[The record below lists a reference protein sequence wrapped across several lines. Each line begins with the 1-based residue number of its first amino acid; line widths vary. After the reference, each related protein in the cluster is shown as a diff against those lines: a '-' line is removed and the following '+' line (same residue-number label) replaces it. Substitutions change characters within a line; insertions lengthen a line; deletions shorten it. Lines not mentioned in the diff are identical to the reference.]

1 MSGRSSEASKVSIII
16 PVYNAE
22 KYISECIESLLGQT
36 LHACEF
42 IFVNDGSDD
51 KSKSIIEDYQR
62 HDDRIK
68 LINQENQGVSAAR
81 NAGLQAALGEY
92 VGFVDADDYIEKD
105 MYETLYHA
113 AIEQNCDVVVSNLE
127 SELEGCKVIITYP
140 FRTNETLGR
149 AYILQYI
156 MPYFLKVDDLNTAVN
171 KIYRKNV
178 LTKNK
183 IAFPEKVALG
193 EDGMFNMIFFSHAAT
208 MTYMNYTGYHYR
220 EVSGSATRNI
230 RDKDYFSKAI
240 EVYKTAPPLIYNEII
255 PSNNVNRLK
264 SIRLI
269 KSMISYIYIYF
280 KPSNDMSFTKRYRYV
295 KQMINNKYVREALPI
310 YWDEMNSSIGRY
322 EKFILSMVK
331 VRSAFGLMF
340 AVVYSRWRNA

>member
-1 MSGRSSEASKVSIII
+1 MSKVSVII

-22 KYISECIESLLGQT
+22 KYIVECIQSLLNQT
-36 LHACEF
+36 LQACEF
-42 IFVNDGSDD
+42 IFVNDGSVD
-51 KSKSIIEDYQR
+51 KSKSIIEDYQL
-62 HDDRIK
+62 HDGRIK

-113 AIEQNCDVVVSNLE
+113 AIERNCDVVISNLE
-127 SELEGCKVIITYP
+127 SELEGSKVITTYP
-140 FRTNETLGR
+140 FRTNETLDR
-149 AYILQYI
+149 AYILQHI
-156 MPYFLKVDDLNTAVN
+156 MPYLLKADDLNTAVN
-171 KIYRKNV
+171 KIYRVNV
-178 LTKNK
+178 LTMNK

-193 EDGMFNMIFFSHAAT
+193 EDGMFNMIFFGHAAT
-208 MTYMNYTGYHYR
+208 MTYINYTGYHYR

-230 RDKDYFSKAI
+230 KDKDYFSKAI
-240 EVYKTAPPLIYNEII
+240 EVYITAPPQIYNEII
-255 PSNNVNRLK
+255 PANNVNRLK

-280 KPSNDMSFTKRYRYV
+280 KPSNDMSFKKRYRYV
-295 KQMINNKYVREALPI
+295 KQMITNKHVREALPI
-310 YWDEMNSSIGRY
+310 YWAEMNNSIGRY

-331 VRSAFGLMF
+331 ARSALGLMF
-340 AVVYSRWRNA
+340 AVAYSRLRNA